1 MLVTV
6 TNAEIFIFNSAY
18 KKHKLEL
25 EPQIFGILNILKFN
39 NFIKEVDVLCNVIH
53 EQYLFKIKELQEAL
67 FIKHPSKKEL
77 LTKFLACENVVKAN
91 EFINEHN
98 ELNECIEDIQQLNKN
113 LENFVENFNKNINE
127 INITFEVDRFLQIL
141 EQTTNINSDFI
152 VACEFLFKDLI
163 K

>member
-1 MLVTV
+1 MLVS
-6 TNAEIFIFNSAY
+6 NAEIFIFNSAY
-18 KKHKLEL
+18 KKHKLELEL

-77 LTKFLACENVVKAN
+77 LTKFLACHDAIKAN

-98 ELNECIEDIQQLNKN
+98 ELNECIDDIQQLNKE
-113 LENFVENFNKNINE
+113 LEIFVENFNKNINE
-127 INITFEVDRFLQIL
+127 INVTFEVDRFLQVL
-141 EQTTNINSDFI
+141 EQSNITSDFI